1 MPMLKRAARCMV
13 VSIFCTIFSTTI
25 LIVLAVGFGM
35 RAGYANAIAVTCGII
50 PSYFAN
56 RSWVW
61 ERSGKSSVGREV
73 APFWVLN
80 IAGLIISTVL
90 VDIVGNAT
98 THWSDTAR
106 SIALPAANLTV
117 FGVLWIL
124 QFFVLDRY
132 IFHDRTR
139 VLATVSSLEQP

>member
-13 VSIFCTIFSTTI
+13 VSICCTIFSTTI
-25 LIVLAVGFGM
+25 LIVLAVGFRM
-35 RAGYANAIAVTCGII
+35 DAGYANAIAVTCGII

-61 ERSGKSSVGREV
+61 DRRGKSSVGREV
-73 APFWVLN
+73 APFWVMN

-90 VDIVGNAT
+90 VALVGHAT
-98 THWSDTAR
+98 TDWSAATR
-106 SIALPAANLTV
+106 SVALPAANLTV
-117 FGVLWIL
+117 FGVLWVI

-132 IFHDRTR
+132 IFHDRAR